1 MNGAGLAAVRVVLA
15 PRLLLLHLLALVA
28 VGAAVGLGLWQLD
41 AWQTRRDA
49 EAADLADARALP
61 LQQVMGPDA
70 PYPADAIGRPVELAG
85 EWVPESTFYV
95 SGRRLD
101 GRTGFWAVTP
111 LAVCDTDCAK
121 APAML
126 VVRGWTPD
134 PAAPPPRGRV
144 DLTGWLQPPEGSGR
158 QDPDPADDVLVEL
171 RVADAIQRV
180 DQDLYGAYVI
190 QRTAEPAAG
199 GTGTSPGTSTGAD
212 ASLEPV
218 TPDSLPEPETFTALR
233 NLLYALEWWVFAA
246 FALFVWWRWVRDE
259 LHAARA
265 PGSAE
270 VPSST

>member
-1 MNGAGLAAVRVVLA
+1 MRVVLA

-85 EWVPESTFYV
+85 EWVPGSTFYV

-134 PAAPPPRGRV
+134 PTAPPPRGRV
-144 DLTGWLQPPEGSGR
+144 DLTGWLQPPEGSGVTDV
-158 QDPDPADDVLVEL
+158 DPTDDVIPEV
-171 RVADAIQRV
+171 RIADAIQRV
-180 DQDLYGAYVI
+180 DQDLYGAFLI
-190 QRTAEPAAG
+190 AEEADPGQALAG
-199 GTGTSPGTSTGAD
+199 
-212 ASLEPV
+212 LEPV
-218 TPDSLPEPETFTALR
+218 TPESLPEPPSDTGLR
-233 NLLYALEWWVFAA
+233 NFLYGIQWFVFTG
-246 FALFVWWRWVRDE
+246 FALFIWWRWAKDE
-259 LHAARA
+259 VERERKGRQVAAATAAAEAANA
-265 PGSAE
+265 PE
-270 VPSST
+270 VPSNP